1 MMKILR
7 LSKAKIRK
15 NKKESVLLIVLTA
28 ICMILITAC
37 AAALIGIK
45 QITPEM
51 AKQSGCFKH
60 QVMIDQSIYNR
71 NFLGFLEDD
80 ERVESYGYLNVA
92 EDINFKTH
100 IGDSEGE
107 DIAELSFVSIQ
118 GEKSFES
125 FNPTSSLTSD
135 QLALIEHPIY
145 LTGVLS
151 KKLGVS
157 DGDEI
162 TFIKKDRE
170 YTFTV
175 AGSYEP
181 GIWLMGSKA
190 VISEE
195 DLNYLEQYLSRYEV
209 VGINLKEGTD
219 GKEFFK
225 EYKDYC
231 QDASVQDIA
240 NGFTEAIYEDIEE
253 MNSTNMSLLSM
264 VVGIMAGITVIA
276 IMVMIRLRIVGDIK
290 DQIVSIGVLEALGY
304 SSKHIALSYVF
315 EYMIVSLI
323 GVILGIIPG
332 IGLGR
337 FLIAQAG
344 TSISYGG
351 TFHVEKY
358 PVIISAIGIVLFV
371 GVISLFKAMSVRKYP
386 PVLAFRKGIETHS
399 FKKSF
404 FPLEKTKGSIHVRLA
419 MKKYIENLKSDIGL
433 VICIAVTSM
442 TIIISYILTSFFA
455 DPDKILNSVAGHE
468 MCDIRIETVGYIKA
482 EDFKTELEAMPEVN
496 KVIRCSKG
504 ESVSLKDE
512 SKLTLDIYKDYAE
525 TTNIFLTEGRLPM
538 HENEI
543 AFTGQVKATKGLK
556 LGETIPLE
564 YRNVKKDYVI
574 TGFVNSM
581 VNPLAGY
588 VTEGGFKMLN
598 PAYEPDV
605 YDIYLNEGED
615 KDAFFDKLHS
625 RYGKEIADIAN
636 AEVTGDTYEERV
648 RSAAEIKMA
657 ETMIEHGVSY
667 MEYTIRTDDTVISG
681 NTNTMK
687 INSET
692 KVREEFKEILSQI
705 SSSFMLVSI
714 ALMIIAAIVVML
726 MLSILMETTIRKQYR
741 ELGIMKGMGYTS
753 RELMFQM
760 AFRIIPTTIVAVIIG
775 AMLSMLLVGVI
786 NVFIV
791 KITVSVIG
799 VIIVSIAINL
809 FCFLCSYRGAGKIKK
824 ISVYELMTE

>member
-37 AAALIGIK
+37 AAALIGIS
-45 QITPEM
+45 QITPNMVKE
-51 AKQSGCFKH
+51 SGCFKN
-60 QVMIDQSIYNR
+60 QVIINQDIYSR
-71 NFLGFLEDD
+71 NFLGFLNDD
-80 ERVESYGYLNVA
+80 ERVEGYGYLNVT
-92 EDINFKTH
+92 EDINFNTR
-100 IGDSEGE
+100 IGDTAGV
-107 DIAELSFVSIQ
+107 DVLELSFVSIQ
-118 GEKSFES
+118 GEKSFEN
-125 FNPTSSLTSD
+125 FNPTSSITSEE
-135 QLALIEHPIY
+135 QALIEHPIY

-151 KKLGVS
+151 KQLGVS

-162 TFIKKDRE
+162 TFIKKNRE

-181 GIWLMGSKA
+181 GIWPLGSKA
-190 VISEE
+190 VILEE
-195 DLNYLEQYLSRYEV
+195 DLNYLEQYLGRYEV

-219 GKEFFK
+219 GKEFLK

-231 QDASVQDIA
+231 QDASVRDIT
-240 NGFTEAIYEDIEE
+240 NGFTEFVYEDIESL
-253 MNSTNMSLLSM
+253 NNTNMSLLSI

-304 SSKHIALSYVF
+304 SSKHIAFSYVF
-315 EYMIVSLI
+315 EYMILTMI

-332 IGLGR
+332 IGLAR

-344 TSISYGG
+344 ASISYSGA
-351 TFHVEKY
+351 FHTETA
-358 PVIISAIGIVLFV
+358 PVIISAFGIVLFV

-386 PVLAFRKGIETHS
+386 PVLAFRKGIETHN

-404 FPLEKTKGSIHVRLA
+404 LPLEKSKGSIHVRLA
-419 MKKYIENLKSDIGL
+419 MKKYIENMKSDFGL
-433 VICIAVTSM
+433 VVCIAVTSM
-442 TIIISYILTSFFA
+442 TIIISYILTAFFS
-455 DPDKILNSVAGHE
+455 DSDRILNSVAGHE
-468 MCDIRIETVGYIKA
+468 MCDIRIETVGYVNA
-482 EDFKTELEAMPEVN
+482 DDFKAELEAMPEVD

-504 ESVSLKDE
+504 ESVELPGLF
-512 SKLTLDIYKDYAE
+512 KLTLDIYKDYAE
-525 TTNIFLTEGRLPM
+525 TTNLILTEGRLPI

-543 AFTGQVKATKGLK
+543 AFTSQVKTFVGVK
-556 LGETIPLE
+556 LGETVSIE
-564 YRNVKKDYVI
+564 YQNVKRDYVI

-581 VNPLAGY
+581 VNSNAGY
-588 VTEGGFKMLN
+588 VTESGFKQLN

-615 KDAFFDKLHS
+615 KEAFFDRLHS

-636 AEVTGDTYEERV
+636 AEVTGDTYEERI

-657 ETMIEHGVSY
+657 KYMIEQGVSY
-667 MEYTIRTDDTVISG
+667 MEYTIQTDDTVISG
-681 NTNTMK
+681 STNTMK

-692 KVREEFKEILSQI
+692 KVREEYAELLSTV
-705 SSSFMLVSI
+705 SSSLLSVSI
-714 ALMIIAAIVVML
+714 ALMVIAAIVVML

-775 AMLSMLLVGVI
+775 VIFSILLVGVI
-786 NVFIV
+786 NAFIA

-799 VIIVSIAINL
+799 VIIVSIAIIL
-809 FCFLCSYRGAGKIKK
+809 FCFLCSYRGARKIKK